1 MIVGLFR
8 SKKKDMEAFDG
19 WVGELVEFGDLMDLP
34 HHYGGL
40 TSAQSSEIEA
50 RARSGE
56 LTRRE
61 AIDVVKKMIADNISS
76 REAAGEIIGAS
87 GTLTELQVGADV
99 FHNVHGK
106 GYVAQ
111 VVNEDGE
118 HGAVVSFKQSG
129 IQVIELPTS
138 EMELWRE

>member
-1 MIVGLFR
+1 MA
-8 SKKKDMEAFDG
+8 AFDA
-19 WVGELVEFGDLMDLP
+19 WADDLVEFGDLMDLP
-34 HHYGGL
+34 YHYGGL
-40 TSAQSSEIEA
+40 TSAQSSDIEV
-50 RARSGE
+50 RARSGQ

-61 AIDVVKKMIADNISS
+61 AIVVVKKMIADNINS
-76 REAAGEIIGAS
+76 REAAGEIMGAR
-87 GTLTELQVGADV
+87 GTLTEVQVGEDV

-129 IQVIELPTS
+129 IQVVELPTS
-138 EMELWRE
+138 EMELWRD